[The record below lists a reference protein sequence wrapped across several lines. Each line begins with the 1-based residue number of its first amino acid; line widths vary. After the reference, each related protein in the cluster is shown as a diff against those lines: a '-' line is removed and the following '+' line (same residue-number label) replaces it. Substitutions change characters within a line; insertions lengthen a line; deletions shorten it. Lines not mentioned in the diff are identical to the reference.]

1 MSTVNL
7 VKYYFHKTMYPQSE
21 ERLRKMIA
29 LAYQTA
35 RDRKIYPKAVFIRSE
50 VHDTTSINGKRQKDP
65 LGDHVTL
72 CYKDEDQLRRG
83 THVASHGYVKDGS
96 TLEFVQATH
105 HAEKPDS
112 TKKRNR
118 EDVWP
123 SEESLAIAP
132 EIGYG
137 HFLEE

>member
-1 MSTVNL
+1 MRGTGHSSNSRFLSVFRPCKPIIWL
-7 VKYYFHKTMYPQSE
+7 
-21 ERLRKMIA
+21 A
-29 LAYQTA
+29 LI
-35 RDRKIYPKAVFIRSE
+35 RCRSE
-50 VHDTTSINGKRQKDP
+50 VHATTTINGKRQKDP
-65 LGDHVTL
+65 LGYHVTL
-72 CYKDEDQLRRG
+72 CYKDEDQLRCG

-112 TKKRNR
+112 TTKGNR

-123 SEESLAIAP
+123 LEEKLAIVP

-137 HFLEE
+137 HFL

>member
-1 MSTVNL
+1 MC
-7 VKYYFHKTMYPQSE
+7 
-21 ERLRKMIA
+21 
-29 LAYQTA
+29 
-35 RDRKIYPKAVFIRSE
+35 RSE
-50 VHDTTSINGKRQKDP
+50 VHGTTNINGKRQKDP

-137 HFLEE
+137 IRTLPRGIVKLMCDVLISQSQRGSKLNPAQPNTWINRLRLFVPTT